1 MFIKMYMPVGLVL
14 KFLLLILVDCLW
26 LANQI
31 DSGLVD
37 PFIYDRSKYLHTSG
51 RQKLLVNVL

>member
-1 MFIKMYMPVGLVL
+1 MPVGLVL